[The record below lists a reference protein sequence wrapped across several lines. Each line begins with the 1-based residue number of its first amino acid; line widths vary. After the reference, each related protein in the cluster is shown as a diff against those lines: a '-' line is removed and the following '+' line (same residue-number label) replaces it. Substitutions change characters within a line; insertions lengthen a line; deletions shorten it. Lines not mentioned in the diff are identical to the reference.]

1 MRKSLEEIEN
11 TTERV
16 YAFLVEYVTNN
27 GYPPTIREIGDGV
40 GLKSTQTVCSHL
52 KRLQTMGLIHTEE
65 TKPRAISLVGYRFVK
80 EEAEARCK
88 ELNEEE

>member
-1 MRKSLEEIEN
+1 MKKSLEEVRD

-16 YAFLVEYVTNN
+16 YNFLVEYVTNN
-27 GYPPTIREIGDGV
+27 GYPPTIREIGNGV

-65 TKPRAISLVGYRFVK
+65 TKPRAISIVGYKFVK
-80 EEAEARCK
+80 EE
-88 ELNEEE
+88 EEDC